1 MNRKMVLF
9 ILGRILLVE
18 GALMVPAMTVGFIHK
33 EEAALSFIIPIAIL
47 AALGALMSFKKPK
60 NTEIYSRDGLFIVSC
75 AWVVMSLFGALPFY
89 LSGCFNSYVDCF
101 FEVVSGFTT
110 TGSSILPDPGVLPKS
125 ILFWRSF
132 THWVG
137 GMGVLVFVMAILPL
151 SDERA
156 LHLMR
161 AEAPGPVVGK
171 LVPKMKDTA
180 KILYGIYI
188 VMTALLTVILLFCKM
203 PLFDALCNAFGT
215 AGTGGFSTSAAGIG
229 GYNSPFIEMVIAVFM
244 ILFGINFNLY
254 YLISIKRLKTALKS
268 TELWI
273 YIAIIAVSTV
283 LITVNIYPLF
293 STLEE
298 SVRASFFQVSSI
310 MTTTGYSTAD
320 FNLWPSFSKGILF
333 ILMFIGGCA
342 GSTAGGLK
350 VSRAILLFK
359 MIFKEIRHMIHPRS
373 VAAVKFE
380 GKDVDDHTQRSVASY
395 FAVYMIFI
403 AITFFII
410 SLEPFDFE
418 TIITATVAC
427 FNNVGPGFSLVGPMG
442 SYAEFSDLSK
452 LVLSFAMLLG
462 RLEIFPLI
470 IAFIPS
476 TWTRKK

>member
-254 YLISIKRLKTALKS
+254 YLILLGHAREALKS
-268 TELWI
+268 EELRW
-273 YIAIIAVSTV
+273 YLAIVGISTAA
-283 LITVNIYPLF
+283 ITLNIFKTFGKSSFRY
-293 STLEE
+293 
-298 SVRASFFQVSSI
+298 AFFQVSSI
-310 MTTTGYSTAD
+310 MTTTGFATAD
-320 FNLWPSFSKGILF
+320 FNHFPELSKTVLVM
-333 ILMFIGGCA
+333 LMFIGACA
-342 GSTAGGLK
+342 GSTGGGFK
-350 VSRAILLFK
+350 VSRLIILVKNFK
-359 MIFKEIRHMIHPRS
+359 KEIRRLLHPRS
-373 VAAVKFE
+373 VTPIRLDKKTVDTAVSHGTVSYFMMYIIIMMLSVLAIS
-380 GKDVDDHTQRSVASY
+380 VDD
-395 FAVYMIFI
+395 
-403 AITFFII
+403 
-410 SLEPFDFE
+410 FDF
-418 TIITATVAC
+418 TTNTTAVISC
-427 FNNVGPGFSLVGPMG
+427 FNNIGPGLGVVGPMG
-442 SYAEFSDLSK
+442 NFSAYSYFSK
-452 LVLSFAMLLG
+452 IVLSLDMLFG
-462 RLEIFPLI
+462 RLEILPMLVLFHPK
-470 IAFIPS
+470 S
-476 TWTRKK
+476 WSSKK